1 MTNPSFIEKRCSERV
16 LIRRPVKFTP
26 IENSEVAEGHLSLN
40 EELAHH
46 DWSPA
51 NLIDL
56 SDCGMGLICDDS
68 MSPNECWLIALTL
81 PTYDNDSPLILK
93 GKVVR
98 TEKIRQQYLIGL
110 EMLYP
115 SAHDLIVIHDF
126 FRYHQRFLS

>member
-1 MTNPSFIEKRCSERV
+1 MTNSSKIEKRCSERV

-26 IENSEVAEGHLSLN
+26 IKNTEVTEIRLPPD
-40 EELAHH
+40 ELKHH
-46 DWSPA
+46 TWSTA

-56 SDCGMGLICDDS
+56 SDCGMGLLCDHS
-68 MSPNECWLIALTL
+68 MSNKECWLIALTL

-93 GKVVR
+93 AKVIR

-126 FRYHQRFLS
+126 FRYHQRFFS